1 MYLGKGSVSEK
12 TTSHRVRPWSGQQ
25 IATGVIENGVDIKKL
40 WIFLNGTLS
49 LKMVLWYHAG

>member
-12 TTSHRVRPWSGQQ
+12 TTSHRIRPWSGQQ

-40 WIFLNGTLS
+40 WIFFKWH
-49 LKMVLWYHAG
+49 LKAYGAL